1 MATVVSPGRRRAV
14 ITGLGVI
21 SPLGNT
27 VGEFWANAVAGRSGV
42 APITRFDLSGY
53 ACEIGGEVRDFDPS
67 LFMDRKSA
75 RRMARFSQFAVA
87 AARQAWTQADL
98 PDQLSDPTRVGV
110 IIGNGG
116 GGLDETEIAVET
128 RIRKGPAK
136 VDPFWY
142 AKALPNM
149 AAANITMQ
157 FGAQGY
163 VSTIS
168 TACAS
173 GTQAI
178 GDALEVIRRG
188 TADVM
193 IAGGTESALSLT
205 GIAGFATMRALTTRR
220 YEDPAHASRPFD
232 RDRDGFAP
240 AEGAGIVL
248 IESLDHARARGAKP
262 LAELLGYG
270 VSADASYLVAPAEDG
285 IGAKHAIVAALADAR
300 IAPQEIDYVSA
311 HATATPIGDV
321 AETRAIK
328 AALGAHAYRTPISAM
343 KSLTGHLLG
352 GSGGIETVAAVQT
365 IASGEIAP
373 TVNLEH
379 PGDGCDLDYV
389 PQASRRVPVRTVLKN
404 SFAFGG
410 MNAALIIRGF
420 DG

>member
-1 MATVVSPGRRRAV
+1 MAAPVRRRVV

-27 VGEFWANAVAGRSGV
+27 LNEFWANSVAGRSGI
-42 APITRFDLSGY
+42 APITRFDLTGY
-53 ACEIGGEVRDFDPS
+53 PCRIGGEVRDFDPT
-67 LFMDRKSA
+67 LFMDRKAA
-75 RRMARFSQFAVA
+75 RRMARFSHFAVA
-87 AARQAWTQADL
+87 AARQAWTHAGL
-98 PDQLSDPTRVGV
+98 PEELGDPRRVGV

-116 GGLDETEIAVET
+116 GGLDQTDIAVET
-128 RIRKGPAK
+128 RISKGHSK
-136 VDPFWY
+136 VDPLWY

-149 AAANITMQ
+149 AAANVTMQ
-157 FGAQGY
+157 LGAQGY
-163 VSTIS
+163 VNTVS

-205 GIAGFATMRALTTRR
+205 GIAGFASMRALTTHQ
-220 YEDPAHASRPFD
+220 YDDPARASRPFD

-240 AEGAGIVL
+240 AEGAGILV
-248 IESLDHARARGAKP
+248 IESLDHARARGAQP

-270 VSADASYLVAPAEDG
+270 VAADASHLVAPAEEG
-285 IGAKHAIVAALADAR
+285 IGAKHAMVAALADACV
-300 IAPQEIDYVSA
+300 APEEVDYISA
-311 HATATPIGDV
+311 HATATPVGDI
-321 AETRAIK
+321 AETQAIK
-328 AALGAHAYRTPISAM
+328 AALGSHAYRVPISAM
-343 KSLTGHLLG
+343 KSQTGHLLG

-365 IASGEIAP
+365 IASGEITP

-389 PQASRRVPVRTVLKN
+389 AQQSRRLPVRTVLKN

-410 MNAALIIRGF
+410 MNASIVLQRF
-420 DG
+420 DN